1 MRPITA
7 TTGRRPEVNAD
18 CPLPQ
23 DDYPTVQL
31 AHGGGGRLMRQL
43 LDELILP
50 TLRPDGA
57 RGLHDAAR
65 LEALPA
71 GAQLAFTTDSY
82 VVRPLFF
89 PGGDIGS
96 LAVHGTV
103 NDLAM
108 AGARALALS
117 VSLILEEGLPM
128 ATLRRVLHSLRQAAD
143 AADVRIVTGDTKVV
157 ERGRADGVYIN
168 TAGIGVV
175 PAGVRVHPN
184 RIRPGDALL
193 VSGDIARHG
202 MAVLARREGLE
213 FETTIDS
220 DCQPLWGTVAAL
232 LDAGID
238 LHCLRDPTRGGLA
251 SVLVELAR
259 EAQVDLRVDEAAV
272 PVAPPVATACELL
285 GIDPLHVAC
294 EGRLVAFV
302 PAAQAAVALDVLRAA
317 PGGAHAAVIG
327 EVGAGAGRV
336 TLRSPYGTDR
346 PLDLPAGELLP
357 RIC

>member
-1 MRPITA
+1 MT
-7 TTGRRPEVNAD
+7 AD
-18 CPLPQ
+18 CPLPL
-23 DDYPTVQL
+23 DDYPAVQL

-43 LDELILP
+43 LDDLILP

-65 LEALPA
+65 LEGLPA

-89 PGGDIGS
+89 SGGDIGS
-96 LAVHGTV
+96 LAVYGTV

-117 VSLILEEGLPM
+117 VSLILEEGLPIP
-128 ATLRRVLHSLRQAAD
+128 TLRRVLASLRQAAD
-143 AADVRIVTGDTKVV
+143 AAHVRIVTGDTKVV
-157 ERGRADGVYIN
+157 ERGRGDGVYIN
-168 TAGIGVV
+168 TAGIGAVA
-175 PAGVRVHPN
+175 AGVRVHPD
-184 RIRPGDALL
+184 RIRAGDALL

-213 FETTIDS
+213 FETAIDS
-220 DCQPLWGTVAAL
+220 DCQPLWDTVCAL

-259 EAQVDLRVDEAAV
+259 EAQVDLQVEEAAV
-272 PVAPPVATACELL
+272 PVAPAVATACELL

-294 EGRLVAFV
+294 EGRLVALV
-302 PAAQAAVALDVLRAA
+302 PAAQAAAALDVLRAA
-317 PGGAHAAVIG
+317 PGGNQAALIGRAG
-327 EVGAGAGRV
+327 EVSAGSGRV
-336 TLRSPYGTDR
+336 TLRSAYGTDR